1 MRLSKA
7 FVPTLK
13 EVPADA
19 VIVSHKLM
27 IRSGMIRPLTAGVYS
42 FLPLGY
48 KVIKKIIEI
57 VREEMDSIGGQEFL
71 LPALNPIELWE
82 QTDRVKA
89 FGDTMYH
96 IKNRP
101 YVLAPTHEEVITQIA
116 KNHIQSYKDMPQV
129 WYQVQTKFRNEARP
143 RSGVIRSRQFFM
155 KDAYSLDSSWEGLD
169 KSYDDQ
175 HDAYHRIFKR
185 CGIKF
190 FTVGASSGAMGGSK
204 SQEFMVESNA
214 GEDTCAICDKC
225 NYAANVEVASSSK
238 EKIGKRE
245 ESKLIEKIHTPNI
258 KTIDELCTFLK
269 IKPED
274 CAKAVVYHY
283 QAPEDKWEPVLVFMS
298 GNDELNESKLQAA
311 LGAQVT
317 PAKPEDLFNI
327 FGANAGSL
335 GPINIMK
342 KIKIIADK
350 RLEGANNLY
359 SGANED
365 DYHVSG
371 VDFDRDVKLDGFF
384 DLRTIN
390 EGEGCPNCG
399 TPLRVVKAI
408 ELGHIFKLG
417 TKYSVGLQANFLDES
432 GAEKPIIM
440 GSYGIGVERVA
451 ACYIEQNNDNFGI
464 IWNKELAPYLISL
477 IAVNTNVE
485 SVVVK
490 AEEIYKA
497 LTAKKIETL
506 YDDRVGLSPGFKFKD
521 ADLIGAPI
529 QVLVG
534 EKNMKNG
541 KIEIKIR
548 KTNERHL
555 VDIDTALE
563 SIEKIL
569 SEIE

>member
-7 FVPTLK
+7 FIPTLK

-19 VIVSHKLM
+19 VIASHKLM

-48 KVIKKIIEI
+48 RVIKKVIEI
-57 VREEMDSIGGQEFL
+57 VREEMNAIGAQEFF

-96 IKNRP
+96 VKNRP
-101 YVLAPTHEEVITQIA
+101 YVLAPTHEEVIAHIA

-155 KDAYSLDSSWEGLD
+155 KDAYSLDSTWEGLD

-175 HDAYHRIFKR
+175 HEAYHKIFNR

-225 NYAANVEVASSSK
+225 NYAANVEVATSAK
-238 EKIGKRE
+238 EKLVRQS
-245 ESKLIEKIHTPNI
+245 ESKPIEKIHTPNI
-258 KTIDELCTFLK
+258 KTIDELCGFLK

-274 CAKAVVYHY
+274 CAKAVVYFY
-283 QAPEDKWEPVLVFMS
+283 QTPEDKWEPVLIFMS
-298 GNDELNESKLQAA
+298 GNDELNESKLTSA
-311 LGAQVT
+311 LGAQSA
-317 PAKPEDLFNI
+317 PAKPEELFEI

-335 GPINIMK
+335 GPVNIKK

-365 DYHVSG
+365 NYHISG
-371 VDFDRDVKLDGFF
+371 VDFNRDVKVDAYF
-384 DLRTIN
+384 DLRTII
-390 EGEGCPNCG
+390 EGESCSNCG
-399 TPLRVVKAI
+399 HPLRVVKAI

-440 GSYGIGVERVA
+440 GSYGIGVERVC
-451 ACYIEQNNDNFGI
+451 ACYIEQNHDDFGI
-464 IWNKELAPYLISL
+464 IWNKEMAPYLVSL
-477 IAVNTNVE
+477 IAVNSNVNT
-485 SVVVK
+485 VVEK
-490 AEEIYKA
+490 SEEIYKA
-497 LTAKKIETL
+497 LSAKKIDTL
-506 YDDRVGLSPGFKFKD
+506 FDDRTGVSPGFKFKD
-521 ADLIGAPI
+521 ADLVGAPL

-534 EKNMKNG
+534 EKNLKNN

-548 KTNERHL
+548 RTGERIL
-555 VDIDTALE
+555 VDSENILEAIDNTLAD
-563 SIEKIL
+563 IK
-569 SEIE
+569 